1 MPDAH
6 VTEQMRADWNNRA
19 REDAAYYVAFGG
31 RGQSAE
37 EFFSTATETVQGLE
51 LELRR
56 FPGQGAGRLRAL
68 EIGCGPGRLMA
79 PLSRRFRQVH
89 GVDVSDEMVRLARR
103 NLRGFPN
110 AHVHFGDGA
119 SLTAFAD
126 ESFDFV
132 YSYAVFQHIPS
143 REVIFQYLREA
154 YRVLKTGGLIRAQF
168 NGLPQ
173 QEGAYNTWSGVRL
186 AASDL
191 MEFARERDLQVL
203 ALEGVQTQY
212 MWTTWRKQPQG
223 WRARLFE
230 NPPGAETVIRKITNA
245 NSSEPVAPASGRY
258 ASISL
263 WVHGLPE
270 DCGLPEL
277 QSAVGA
283 YYGTVT
289 YIGPRDNSG
298 IQQVNVLLPNL
309 EETGLLPVSL
319 HWMGQR
325 IAGPAYLRVIPPGPQ
340 VPRVL
345 SVTDGVNLCG
355 GTRITSRSVKVV
367 IDDLNRPHELAAFL
381 DGRPVEDLELF
392 CTDPRPQRFEVN
404 FRLPENVTDGTHILE
419 LVLERRR
426 FAPVTLTVG

>member
-1 MPDAH
+1 
-6 VTEQMRADWNNRA
+6 
-19 REDAAYYVAFGG
+19 
-31 RGQSAE
+31 
-37 EFFSTATETVQGLE
+37 
-51 LELRR
+51 
-56 FPGQGAGRLRAL
+56 
-68 EIGCGPGRLMA
+68 
-79 PLSRRFRQVH
+79 
-89 GVDVSDEMVRLARR
+89 
-103 NLRGFPN
+103 
-110 AHVHFGDGA
+110 
-119 SLTAFAD
+119 
-126 ESFDFV
+126 
-132 YSYAVFQHIPS
+132 
-143 REVIFQYLREA
+143 
-154 YRVLKTGGLIRAQF
+154 
-168 NGLPQ
+168 
-173 QEGAYNTWSGVRL
+173 
-186 AASDL
+186 
-191 MEFARERDLQVL
+191 
-203 ALEGVQTQY
+203 
-212 MWTTWRKQPQG
+212 
-223 WRARLFE
+223 
-230 NPPGAETVIRKITNA
+230 
-245 NSSEPVAPASGRY
+245 
-258 ASISL
+258 
-263 WVHGLPE
+263 
-270 DCGLPEL
+270 L